1 MLTDHVTCLDGLDDG
16 PLRDSVGRTWSRSSP
31 SRARRSPCSAPPR
44 RSGRLAEAVDRFPS
58 WLTARDR
65 TLLDA
70 GAGAVQADVVV
81 AKDGSGKYTTI
92 KEAVDAAPDGGKS
105 RYVIYVKK
113 GVYKENLEVG
123 KTKRVLMIVGDG
135 MDQTVITGSRNV
147 VDGSTTFNS
156 ATLGD
161 ALDRRLRLCLSLL
174 SEIRTHSIYDTTTI
188 SQTASLLCIIQPFQK
203 GNHNMIIP
211 ERWRA

>member
-1 MLTDHVTCLDGLDDG
+1 VTCLDGLDDG
-16 PLRDSVGRTWSRSSP
+16 PLRDSVGAHLEPLKSLASASLAVLSAAGRG
-31 SRARRSPCSAPPR
+31 ARDV
-44 RSGRLAEAVDRFPS
+44 LAEAVDRFPS